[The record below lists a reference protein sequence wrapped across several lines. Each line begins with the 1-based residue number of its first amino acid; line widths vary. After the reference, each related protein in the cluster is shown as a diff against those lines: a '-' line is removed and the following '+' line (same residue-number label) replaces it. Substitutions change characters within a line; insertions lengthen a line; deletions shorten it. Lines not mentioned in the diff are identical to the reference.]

1 MAWPTQLH
9 HLLQRE
15 SCVVVTVQ
23 LISGSAPRES
33 GSRLLVTAQQACGS
47 IGGGNLEYRA
57 TRQARAALLQSDAAR
72 QWHTAWGLGPKLNQ
86 CCGGAVRLHFEVMP
100 RGIPAWL
107 QTLVDAADDP
117 PTWLLATLIDGE
129 RPEHRLLPAAKPFV
143 ALPEPLRPALRD
155 AISRLLRSGL
165 EGTDKDTLVEI
176 GAPGETWWIE
186 RAGPRLAPLMLFGAG
201 HVGHEVARLLERLP
215 FAVRWVDQR
224 PDALPATAMG
234 NIRLVGCADPVAQ
247 VSAAPPGS
255 IFVVMTHSH
264 RLDEDICHAVLQR
277 SALAHD
283 VSWLGL
289 IGSSTKRKRFV
300 YRLENRGIPSAQL
313 SQLHCPIGLA
323 GRGGGIAGKQPATI
337 ALSLAAQLMMEQPW
351 IAASN

>member
-1 MAWPTQLH
+1 MDWPRHLH

-23 LISGSAPRES
+23 LLSGSAPRES
-33 GSRLLVTAQQACGS
+33 GSRLLVTVQQACGS

-57 TRQARAALLQSDAAR
+57 TRQAREALLHSDTAR
-72 QWHTAWGLGPKLNQ
+72 QWHAAWGLGPKLNQ

-107 QTLVDAADDP
+107 QALVDAPDDP
-117 PTWLLATLIDGE
+117 AARLLASLIDGE
-129 RPEHRLLPAAKPFV
+129 RPEHRLLPAAN
-143 ALPEPLRPALRD
+143 PLTGLAEHLQPALRG
-155 AISRLLRSGL
+155 AVSRLLRTGY
-165 EGTDKDTLVEI
+165 GATDETTLVEI

-186 RAGPRLAPLMLFGAG
+186 RAGPRLTPLTLFGAG

-224 PDALPATAMG
+224 PDALPAAAMG
-234 NIRLVGCADPVAQ
+234 HIHLVHCADPLAQ
-247 VSAAPPGS
+247 VSVAPPGS

-277 SALAHD
+277 RALAHD

-289 IGSSTKRKRFV
+289 IGSNTKRRRFV
-300 YRLENRGIPSAQL
+300 YRLENRGIPSEQL
-313 SQLHCPIGLA
+313 AQLHCPIGLL
-323 GRGGGIAGKQPATI
+323 GQGGGIAGKQPATI
-337 ALSLAAQLMMEQPW
+337 ALSLAAQLMMERPW
-351 IAASN
+351 ITVND